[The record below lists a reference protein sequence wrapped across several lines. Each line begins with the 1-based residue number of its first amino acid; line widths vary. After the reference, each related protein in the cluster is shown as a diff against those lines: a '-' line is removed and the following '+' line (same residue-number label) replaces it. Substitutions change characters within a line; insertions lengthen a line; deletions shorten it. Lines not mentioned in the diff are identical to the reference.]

1 MHFGRPLFEPSIAST
16 TSRAA
21 IEEMAEHFGMAE
33 FVVQELDLNTRI
45 WTKEVD
51 ASLLERADEGP
62 QNPLDEAFA
71 TGGTLT
77 EADLWQKAL
86 GEGGRET
93 AHRPVD
99 RPAGTNIGVEATADG
114 VRVWYGFRLS
124 FWVCLVLSVLAALI
138 AVSALGGL
146 STEVDLGP
154 LEAWLDGLPAVPV
167 FDDFVPK
174 FALGWLIAAAVVGF
188 ISSIGWLLFVRRIVI
203 TSDAIRVYRGL
214 RPFARWYSRGTY
226 GTVVRLKQ
234 AVYIGKKE
242 GFSLINVTV
251 SPNLSE
257 EESRW
262 IAWEL
267 QQALERAT

>member
-1 MHFGRPLFEPSIAST
+1 M
-16 TSRAA
+16 
-21 IEEMAEHFGMAE
+21 
-33 FVVQELDLNTRI
+33 
-45 WTKEVD
+45 
-51 ASLLERADEGP
+51 
-62 QNPLDEAFA
+62 
-71 TGGTLT
+71 
-77 EADLWQKAL
+77 
-86 GEGGRET
+86 
-93 AHRPVD
+93 
-99 RPAGTNIGVEATADG
+99 
-114 VRVWYGFRLS
+114 
-124 FWVCLVLSVLAALI
+124 

-214 RPFARWYSRGTY
+214 RPFARSYSRVTY

-242 GFSLINVTV
+242 GFSLINVTA